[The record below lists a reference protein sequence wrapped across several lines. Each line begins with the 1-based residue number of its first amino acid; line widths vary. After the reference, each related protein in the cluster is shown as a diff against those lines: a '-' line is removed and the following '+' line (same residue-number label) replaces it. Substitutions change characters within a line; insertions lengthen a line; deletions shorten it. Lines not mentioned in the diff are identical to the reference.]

1 MIIQLD
7 RYRKARESSNGETL
21 DLRRLFG
28 NTVPKMSLRE
38 IAEDARRSASQ
49 KLPDCFENF
58 NARDFIVN
66 AYALATQI

>member
-7 RYRKARESSNGETL
+7 RYRKARESSNGETV

-28 NTVPKMSLRE
+28 NTVPKMSLHE
-38 IAEDARRSASQ
+38 IAEDARRGASQ
-49 KLPDCFENF
+49 KLPDSFENF
-58 NARDFIVN
+58 NAREFIVN